1 MKRMMAETVSAPPR
15 YQFKAGPYSSH
26 TLLLAEFPQ
35 RGDGRRVLDIG
46 CAAGYLSE
54 ILVQR
59 GFSVA
64 SIDWPGTPHP
74 ATVEFS
80 GGDLDDG
87 LGPVNGLFE
96 FIICAD
102 VLEHLRDPLR
112 LLKECRARL
121 APGGLLM
128 ASLPNSA
135 HWYFRWNVLI
145 GRFPQH
151 ERGLFD
157 STHLHFYNLEGW
169 TSLLHRAGFEIEQ
182 VRSSSVPIGL
192 AWPEWDGSLLV
203 RALERLSVKCARV
216 WKKLFAYQFIVR
228 AHGGQAE

>member
-1 MKRMMAETVSAPPR
+1 MKRMVVATADVKPR

-26 TLLLAEFPQ
+26 TLLLQQFPL
-35 RGDGRRVLDIG
+35 RGEGRRVLDIG

-54 ILVQR
+54 ILAER
-59 GFSVA
+59 GFHIA
-64 SIDWPGTPHP
+64 CIDWPGTPHP

-87 LGPVNGLFE
+87 LGPVDGTFE
-96 FIICAD
+96 YIICAD

-112 LLKECRARL
+112 LLKECRERL
-121 APGGLLM
+121 APGGTLM

-135 HWYFRWNVLI
+135 HWYFRWEVLL

-157 STHLHFYNLEGW
+157 STHLHFYNWFGWVGLLE
-169 TSLLHRAGFEIEQ
+169 RAGFRVETVQ
-182 VRSSSVPIGL
+182 PSSVPVGL
-192 AWPEWDGSLLV
+192 ALPGLEDSLLV
-203 RALERLSVKCARV
+203 RAMEWTSVTCARF
-216 WKKLFAYQFIVR
+216 WKRLFAYQFIVR
-228 AHGGQAE
+228 ASGI

>member
-1 MKRMMAETVSAPPR
+1 MISVEADVRPR
-15 YQFKAGPYSSH
+15 YQLKAGPYTSH
-26 TLLLAEFPQ
+26 TMLLAQFPE
-35 RGDGRRVLDIG
+35 RGEGLRVLDIG
-46 CAAGYLSE
+46 CAVGYLSE
-54 ILVQR
+54 PLSQR

-87 LGPVNGLFE
+87 LGPVNGTFD

-112 LLKECRARL
+112 LLKECRQRL
-121 APGGLLM
+121 KPGGSLL

-135 HWYFRWNVLI
+135 HWYFRWNVLL

-157 STHLHFYNLEGW
+157 STHLHFYTWDGWVNL
-169 TSLLHRAGFEIEQ
+169 LDRAGFRIEE
-182 VRSSSVPIGL
+182 VRSSTVPFGL
-192 AWPEWDGSLLV
+192 AIPRWDESLV
-203 RALERLSVKCARV
+203 ARGLERLSYECARI
-216 WKKLFAYQFIVR
+216 WKTLFAYQFVVR
-228 AHGGQAE
+228 ARTEAGD